1 MKKAKICKGRRKET
15 LAHINRIKGQINT
28 LINYIEQER
37 DCSDIAMLTTSIAK
51 SFDALRFRTLEG
63 FILNN
68 LLEGKR
74 VSQNKIKTL
83 NSLISL
89 YKK

>member
-1 MKKAKICKGRRKET
+1 MKKTRKEILVHIRRIQGQIET
-15 LAHINRIKGQINT
+15 LAK
-28 LINYIEQER
+28 YIEQGR
-37 DCSDIAMLTTSIAK
+37 DCLDIAMLTTSVAK

-63 FILNN
+63 FIINHIIN
-68 LLEGKR
+68 GRGVSKGKR
-74 VSQNKIKTL
+74 IKTF

>member
-1 MKKAKICKGRRKET
+1 MNERRAET
-15 LAHINRIKGQINT
+15 LVHIQRIQGQINT
-28 LINYIEQER
+28 LVKYIEQGKPCL
-37 DCSDIAMLTTSIAK
+37 DVAMLTTSIAK
-51 SFDALRFRTLEG
+51 SFDTLRFRTLEG

-68 LLEGKR
+68 LLDGKKCPKK
-74 VSQNKIKTL
+74 KIKAL

>member
-1 MKKAKICKGRRKET
+1 MNERRKET
-15 LAHINRIKGQINT
+15 LAHVKRIQGQIDT
-28 LINYIEQER
+28 LVKYIEEGK

-51 SFDALRFRTLEG
+51 SFDTLRFRTLEG
-63 FILNN
+63 FILNH
-68 LLEGKR
+68 LLKGKK
-74 VSQNKIKTL
+74 VPEEKIKAL